1 MAGIAYKWRVLIVMV
16 VASFMV
22 LLDTTVVNVALPTIM
37 NDLSASLDRAQLVIS
52 MYLLAIALVIPLTGY
67 LSDLWGTKRLYTM
80 CIAGFTLT
88 SALCGLAWD
97 INSLILFRI
106 LQGLAGGITM
116 PLGIAL
122 IFRSVARE
130 EQGTMM
136 SIAGIPIVLAPVF
149 GPILSGLLVET
160 ASWRLVFWLNVPIG
174 IVGAYMAHTM
184 LRETERVGSLTF
196 DYKGFILAGMGFS
209 AALLALTR
217 VVDNGWT
224 STPVLGLFLLSAVS
238 LVGWVI
244 VELREETPLLDLR
257 IFKNFTYTMAA
268 IVYFVST
275 LIMFAALF
283 LLPLFL
289 QNVRGLT
296 PIQTGLLLMPEA
308 IALAFTLVIAGRLYD
323 KVGPLPLIIPGLLG
337 LFYSMWKLHS
347 LDVTTSDADLVKIL
361 ILRGASMGLM
371 ALPAFTLAL
380 GVHSAEAVARASAL
394 TNVLR
399 QVFPAFGIALFATL
413 LQTRTAFHYSKLAQ
427 TITPD
432 SLEAVQVLSRLKE
445 AAGQFGASD
454 AFASQAAVQVLDSLV
469 QQLCVCDGLPYSHVD
484 GHLDDLGHGHHT
496 AVPELLQESRTDL
509 ILVLLC
515 QSSHDILRVRLAPAQ
530 RDPRHPTPP
539 QRSSIAPLPFATRT
553 FRPSSRIFLPTR
565 VGLSVSGSIAITLE
579 RWIGPSLS
587 RIPPLMF
594 R

>member
-1 MAGIAYKWRVLIVMV
+1 MAYKWQVLIVMA

-22 LLDTTVVNVALPTIM
+22 LLDTTVVNVALPSIM
-37 NDLSASLDRAQLVIS
+37 NDLGAGLDRAQLVIT

-67 LSDLWGTKRLYTM
+67 LSDLWGTKRLYTL

-97 INSLILFRI
+97 INSLIFFRI

-122 IFRSVARE
+122 IFRSVTRE

-136 SIAGIPIVLAPVF
+136 SIAGMPIVLAPVL
-149 GPILSGLLVET
+149 GPILSGYLVET
-160 ASWRLVFWLNVPIG
+160 SSWRLIFWLNVPIG
-174 IVGAYMAHTM
+174 IVGAFMAATM
-184 LRETERVGSLTF
+184 LRETERVGNLTF
-196 DYKGFILAGMGFS
+196 DYKGFILAGVGFS
-209 AALLALTR
+209 SALLGLTR
-217 VVDNGWT
+217 VVEDGWT
-224 STPVLGLFLLSAVS
+224 ATPVLGLFLLSAVS
-238 LVGWVI
+238 LAGWVF
-244 VELREETPLLDLR
+244 VELREKTPLLDLR

-296 PIQTGLLLMPEA
+296 PIQIGLLLMPEGV
-308 IALAFTLVIAGRLYD
+308 ALAFTLVIAGRLYD
-323 KVGPLPLIIPGLLG
+323 KIGPAPLIIPGLLG
-337 LFYSMWKLHS
+337 LAYSMWKLHG

-361 ILRGASMGLM
+361 ILRGVSMGLM

-380 GVHSAEAVARASAL
+380 GVHAADAVARASAL

-413 LQTRTAFHYSKLAQ
+413 LQTRAAFHFSTLAQ
-427 TITPD
+427 TVTPD
-432 SLEAVQVLSRLKE
+432 SLAAVQVLSRLKV

-454 AFASQAAVQVLDSLV
+454 AFANQAAVQVLDGMV
-469 QQLCVCDGLPYSHVD
+469 QQR
-484 GHLDDLGHGHHT
+484 
-496 AVPELLQESRTDL
+496 AVVNAFHDVFL
-509 ILVLLC
+509 IGTGIVLL
-515 QSSHDILRVRLAPAQ
+515 
-530 RDPRHPTPP
+530 
-539 QRSSIAPLPFATRT
+539 
-553 FRPSSRIFLPTR
+553 
-565 VGLSVSGSIAITLE
+565 GLI
-579 RWIGPSLS
+579 PSLLL
-587 RIPPLMF
+587 RRPKP
-594 R
+594 REQAQGAEVTAAPEPAD